1 MARPPKERRVEYLP
15 EVTVF
20 KPAGVPRAVLTEVV
34 LSVEELEAVRLKDL
48 EGLDQEDC
56 AVKMRISR
64 PTFQRILTLA
74 RTKIADALIN
84 GKGLR
89 IEGGNYQLATEKFQC
104 RACSHLFDTPLAAVH
119 RGEAP
124 ACPRCER
131 PAARRVEGPGAGFGR
146 RSRGRPG
153 RR

>member
-1 MARPPKERRVEYLP
+1 MPRPPKQRRVERLP

-20 KPAGVPRAVLTEVV
+20 KPAGLPRAALAEVV

-48 EGLDQEDC
+48 EKLDQEDC
-56 AVKMRISR
+56 AVKMRVSR
-64 PTFQRILTLA
+64 PTFQRILGFA
-74 RTKIADALIN
+74 RAKIADALIN

-89 IEGGNYQLATEKFQC
+89 IEGGNYHLATGRFQC
-104 RACSHLFDTPLAAVH
+104 RACFHFFDTPFAVIQ

-124 ACPRCER
+124 ACPRCAH
-131 PAARRVEGPGAGFGR
+131 PAARRVDQPGAGFGH
-146 RSRGRPG
+146 RGRRG

>member
-20 KPAGVPRAVLTEVV
+20 KPAGVPRAVLAEVV

-48 EGLDQEDC
+48 ERLDQEEC

-64 PTFQRILTLA
+64 PTFQRILSLA
-74 RTKIADALIN
+74 RKKIADALIN

-89 IEGGNYQLATEKFQC
+89 IEGGNYHLATGKFQC
-104 RACSHLFDTPLAAVH
+104 RACFHLFDTPFAVIH
-119 RGEAP
+119 RGEEP
-124 ACPRCER
+124 ACPRCEH
-131 PAARRVEGPGAGFGR
+131 PAARRMDQSGAGFGH
-146 RSRGRPG
+146 RSRGGHGQR
-153 RR
+153 